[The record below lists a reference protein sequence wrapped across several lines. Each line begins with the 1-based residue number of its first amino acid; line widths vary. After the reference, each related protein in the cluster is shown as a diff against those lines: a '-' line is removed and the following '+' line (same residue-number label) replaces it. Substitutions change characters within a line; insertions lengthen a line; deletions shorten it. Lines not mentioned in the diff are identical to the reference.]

1 MRAIIGRLGWG
12 KVVHLISIVD
22 AAVCGTRGGS
32 VTPVDGP
39 FSKVT
44 CKRCLKIQLGMVA
57 LAEDA
62 AYAEDARRE
71 LEVQLDTAA
80 AAHVHG
86 LTMTTIQRRAARRTQ
101 AAKLRAMTAQTRAA
115 ARARRVK
122 RNGTPAPARTLLV
135 AAGLSDAL
143 AERYAGAF
151 SRGVETA
158 NPSTSKRIRTGAH
171 RSKRVAVKLF
181 TPAEFAERLA
191 TYRPKNAEH
200 AAAFGLAA

>member
-1 MRAIIGRLGWG
+1 MRANIGSIGFG
-12 KVVHLISIVD
+12 KTTHLLSVMD
-22 AAVCGTRGGS
+22 TAVCGVKGGS
-32 VTPVDGP
+32 ATPKDGP
-39 FSKVT
+39 YSRVT
-44 CKRCLKIQLGMVA
+44 CKRCLKTLASMIK
-57 LAEDA
+57 LAEEN

-71 LEVQLDTAA
+71 LETERETAA

-86 LTMTTIQRRAARRTQ
+86 LTMSTNQRRAARRAQ
-101 AAKLRAMTAQTRAA
+101 AAKLRATTAQTRAA

-135 AAGLSDAL
+135 AAGLPDAL

-158 NPSTSKRIRTGAH
+158 NPSTTKRIRTGAH

-181 TPAEFAERLA
+181 TATEFADRLA
-191 TYRPKNAEH
+191 TYRPKNPIH
-200 AAAFGLAA
+200 ANAFALAA